1 MIIDEQHN
9 NAVPISSI
17 SKTTTIQKIINSVK
31 ITSPYFKKAISDSR
45 ILKPINENKYTQVFV
60 QQLNIQLIKA
70 NYTFLAGEQYSEL
83 FHKVKG
89 IPDLYFYNL
98 EEGITNTALFV
109 IEAKILPTPSPTK
122 REKEYVIGE
131 NFKASGE
138 KECNGGI
145 ERFKIEKHGFT
156 LKESGLIAFVENDNF
171 TNWINKINI
180 WIEDLSKTKSDWSI
194 DEKLN
199 NLEIDVDNDY
209 SYSKSRAKIDVSKE
223 ILLHHFWIN
232 LS

>member
-1 MIIDEQHN
+1 MIIDEQQN

-17 SKTTTIQKIINSVK
+17 SKTTTIQKIIDSVK
-31 ITSPYFKKAISDSR
+31 ITSPYFKKAINDSK
-45 ILKPINENKYTQVFV
+45 ILRPINENKYTQVFV

-109 IEAKILPTPSPTK
+109 IEAKILPTPSPAK

-131 NFKASGE
+131 NFKVSGE
-138 KECNGGI
+138 KKCNGGI
-145 ERFKIEKHGFT
+145 ERFKIEKHGFS
-156 LKESGLIAFVENDNF
+156 LKESGLIAFIENDNF

-180 WIEDLSKTKSDWSI
+180 WIDELSKVEYNWSV

-199 NLEIDVDNDY
+199 NLEIDDDY
-209 SYSKSRAKIDVSKE
+209 SYSKSIAKLNIPKE
-223 ILLHHFWIN
+223 IVLHHFWVN

>member
-1 MIIDEQHN
+1 MIIDEQQN

-17 SKTTTIQKIINSVK
+17 SKTTTIQKIIDSVK
-31 ITSPYFKKAISDSR
+31 ITSPYFKKAINDSK
-45 ILKPINENKYTQVFV
+45 ILKPINENKYTQIFV

-98 EEGITNTALFV
+98 EEVITNTALFV
-109 IEAKILPTPSPTK
+109 IEAKILPTPSPKK

-131 NFKASGE
+131 NFKVSGE
-138 KECNGGI
+138 KKCNGGI
-145 ERFKIEKHGFT
+145 ERFKIEKHGFS
-156 LKESGLIAFVENDNF
+156 LKESGLIAFIENDNF

-180 WIEDLSKTKSDWSI
+180 WIDELSKVEYNWSV

-199 NLEIDVDNDY
+199 NLEIDDDY
-209 SYSKSRAKIDVSKE
+209 SYSKSIAKLNIPKE
-223 ILLHHFWIN
+223 IVLHHFWVN